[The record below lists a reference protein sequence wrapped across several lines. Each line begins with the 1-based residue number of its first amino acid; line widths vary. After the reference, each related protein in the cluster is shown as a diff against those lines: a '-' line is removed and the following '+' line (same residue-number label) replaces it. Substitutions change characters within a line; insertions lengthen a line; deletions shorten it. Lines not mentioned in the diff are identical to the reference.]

1 MSVASSGAFHSVK
14 AHSPCPAY
22 RPRLERARSHL
33 LRQLPDMVKLC
44 TVRGL
49 KWIMSMWCGAGSI
62 GRTLGNILHGRLRS
76 FQGSLVW
83 ALLQAVDLAKE
94 FGLSTNLPPVILSL
108 IGAGTVYAVL
118 YLIFRR
124 WIWRMPIVAGWLK
137 VADLSGTWI
146 CEGHPFPR
154 PDSLAVD
161 WQGTMTITQDWDKV
175 RIHLDAGL
183 SKSNSDVAGL
193 VSDAIEGFVLLYS
206 YRNEPKPGQTELSAH
221 RGFAKL
227 IFAKDL
233 KTGTGDYFNGD
244 GRHSSGTLT
253 LRRQ

>member
-1 MSVASSGAFHSVK
+1 MDHEYV
-14 AHSPCPAY
+14 
-22 RPRLERARSHL
+22 
-33 LRQLPDMVKLC
+33 
-44 TVRGL
+44 VRG
-49 KWIMSMWCGAGSI
+49 GVNRADI
-62 GRTLGNILHGRLRS
+62 GKYLARMASVISGL
-76 FQGSLVW
+76 LVW
-83 ALLQAVDLAKE
+83 ALLQAVDLAE
-94 FGLSTNLPPVILSL
+94 QFGLSTNLPPVVLSL
-108 IGAGTVYAVL
+108 IGAGTVYTVL

-124 WIWRMPIVAGWLK
+124 WIWRMQLVAGWLK

-154 PDSLAVD
+154 SDSLAVD

-175 RIHLDAGL
+175 RIHLDSGF

-233 KTGTGDYFNGD
+233 ETGKGDYFNGD

>member
-1 MSVASSGAFHSVK
+1 MDHEYVVLGGVNRAQIGKYLARTASMVSG
-14 AHSPCPAY
+14 
-22 RPRLERARSHL
+22 L
-33 LRQLPDMVKLC
+33 
-44 TVRGL
+44 
-49 KWIMSMWCGAGSI
+49 
-62 GRTLGNILHGRLRS
+62 
-76 FQGSLVW
+76 LVW
-83 ALLQAVDLAKE
+83 ALLEAVDLAK
-94 FGLSTNLPPVILSL
+94 GLGLGANLPPVILSL
-108 IGAGTVYAVL
+108 VGAGTVYTVL

-124 WIWRMPIVAGWLK
+124 WMWRVPLVAGWLK

-154 PDSLAVD
+154 PDSLAID

-193 VSDAIEGFVLLYS
+193 VSDPIEGFVLLYS
-206 YRNEPKPGQTELSAH
+206 YRNDPKPGHTELNAH

-227 IFAKDL
+227 VFSKDL
-233 KTGTGDYFNGD
+233 KSGKGDYFNGD